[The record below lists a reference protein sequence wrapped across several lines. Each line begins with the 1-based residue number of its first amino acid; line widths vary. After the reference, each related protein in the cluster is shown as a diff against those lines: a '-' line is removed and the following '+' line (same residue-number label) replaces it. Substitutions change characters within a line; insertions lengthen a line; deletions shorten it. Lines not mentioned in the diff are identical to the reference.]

1 MKPGLPSDEL
11 WQLDLARGQRRP
23 LIEAGSPFKI
33 ASNGW
38 EGSPDGAKL
47 VFLSARGRNLWLVR
61 LP

>member
-11 WQLDLARGQRRP
+11 RQLDLARGQRRP

-33 ASNGW
+33 ANNEW
-38 EGSPDGAKL
+38 EVSPDVANL
-47 VFLSARGRNLWLVR
+47 VFLSAHGRDLWLVR